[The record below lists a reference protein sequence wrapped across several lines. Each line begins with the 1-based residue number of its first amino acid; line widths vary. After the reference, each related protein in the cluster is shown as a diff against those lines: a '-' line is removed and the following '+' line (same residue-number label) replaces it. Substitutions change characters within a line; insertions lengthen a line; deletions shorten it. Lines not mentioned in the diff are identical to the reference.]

1 MFSPNMKE
9 NTMKGLIKIPKR
21 FFDDHCDRDL
31 DTPIIIKQTARHY
44 WIDKNDLAIGEL
56 KSDAEYY
63 VTMGKLG
70 GFSNGLSGLVHSA
83 SATLKCLI

>member
-1 MFSPNMKE
+1 MVN
-9 NTMKGLIKIPKR
+9 LIKIPKR

-31 DTPIIIKQTARHY
+31 DTPIVIKQTARHY

-63 VTMGKLG
+63 VSIGAG
-70 GFSNGLSGLVHSA
+70 GFDKCFSGLVHSA
-83 SATLKCLI
+83 SATLRSLQSQ